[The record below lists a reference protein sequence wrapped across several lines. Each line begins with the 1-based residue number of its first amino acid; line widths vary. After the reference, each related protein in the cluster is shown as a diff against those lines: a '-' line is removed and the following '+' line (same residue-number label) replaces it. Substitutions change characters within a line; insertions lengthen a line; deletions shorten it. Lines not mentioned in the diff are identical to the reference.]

1 MSRALFGRIA
11 TNLDASARRGQKRA
25 RGSYDGKNDGWVLRR
40 VRAVTVRDDR
50 STLSMEREGCRKE
63 ESEAEKQE
71 RFLHGVLFWESI
83 GAPIQSQR
91 TLGLAP

>member
-1 MSRALFGRIA
+1 MLFGSIA
-11 TNLDASARRGQKRA
+11 TNLYTTARRGQKRP
-25 RGSYDGKNDGWVLRR
+25 RGSNDGKNDGWVLWGII
-40 VRAVTVRDDR
+40 AVPIRDDS
-50 STLSMEREGCRKE
+50 STLCVEREGCRKE

-91 TLGLAP
+91 TLGLAH